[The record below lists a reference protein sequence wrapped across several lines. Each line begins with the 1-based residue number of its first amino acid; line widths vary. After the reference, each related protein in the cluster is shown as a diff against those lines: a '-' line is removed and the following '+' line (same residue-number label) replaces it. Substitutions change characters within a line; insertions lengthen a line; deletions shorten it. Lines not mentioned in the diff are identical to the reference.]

1 MLSSRLGSPTQPPT
15 PNPETNRTQQLP
27 FDYVHT
33 RLVGFC
39 FSVHFPKKKTLF
51 VVPICPSAPG
61 WYLHPEITVSNQHQT
76 DQKLQQSFE
85 LIYSW
90 TTIPFHLVLSHS
102 VKLPISWSFSL
113 LTNQLDFICPTNQLT
128 LSLTAVRDSTV
139 SSQLGQGT
147 VDWGTMSLSSPPSP
161 TASGSARNLALPSAA
176 GTIPDPA
183 TPGGPEL

>member
-33 RLVGFC
+33 RRVGFC
-39 FSVHFPKKKTLF
+39 FSVHFPKKRHYLLSPSVLRHQAGTCIHRLQS
-51 VVPICPSAPG
+51 PIS
-61 WYLHPEITVSNQHQT
+61 IT

-147 VDWGTMSLSSPPSP
+147 VDWGTMSLSSLPSP